1 MFHGRISLN
10 FMFLLLENFVSGI
23 RLELMYIPLMV
34 KSIRSSL
41 TQLHGFNLRVAAIVH
56 RNHFFYLYQK
66 NKSSE
71 SKVKLSCST
80 WATQAAP
87 AGALDISKIFDRAWH
102 AVLLHKLKSYGIS
115 GQIYGLISS
124 FLSKTASCGSEWQV
138 FTRRLAIHW
147 RPSSW
152 CYLWYC
158 YLCWY
163 YSILSVIRHLIC
175 GNNLNWLAPE
185 IESDIRDTVDWSKK
199 WVVDFNAGK
208 TQLFLFDQSHNTG
221 SIDVKPDGSVLKENS
236 SFKTLGLTFS
246 SKLDWCSYII
256 SIPKTASKKI
266 GALICSVQFLSPL
279 LRLFCISLNRIL
291 YFMSGLVPL
300 VATWNC

>member
-1 MFHGRISLN
+1 
-10 FMFLLLENFVSGI
+10 MFLLLENFVSGI

-175 GNNLNWLAPE
+175 GNNLNWLNCFCLTSL
-185 IESDIRDTVDWSKK
+185 ITQVLLMWSRM
-199 WVVDFNAGK
+199 G
-208 TQLFLFDQSHNTG
+208 LFLR
-221 SIDVKPDGSVLKENS
+221 
-236 SFKTLGLTFS
+236 KTHLLRRWGWPSLPN
-246 SKLDWCSYII
+246 W
-256 SIPKTASKKI
+256 I
-266 GALICSVQFLSPL
+266 GALTLSLFLKLPPRKL
-279 LRLFCISLNRIL
+279 E
-291 YFMSGLVPL
+291 P
-300 VATWNC
+300 